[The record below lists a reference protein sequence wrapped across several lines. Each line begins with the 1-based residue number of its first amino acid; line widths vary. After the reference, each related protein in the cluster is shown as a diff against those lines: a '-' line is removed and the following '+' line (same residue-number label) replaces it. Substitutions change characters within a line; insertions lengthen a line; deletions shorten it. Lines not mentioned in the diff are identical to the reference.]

1 MNIFHVW
8 KRIIEKDIMESE
20 SSYDYDSI
28 RYYYIVESL
37 FIF

>member
-1 MNIFHVW
+1 MC
-8 KRIIEKDIMESE
+8 EKELLKKVMENE

-28 RYYYIVESL
+28 HYYYIVESL